1 MHLNSNTH
9 SKCCFD
15 AKLHCHQIICRTS
28 AVQGQFTLMV
38 CQTQPA
44 TRTSAT
50 GTCFRSFLQC
60 ELLALLVPLHVQ
72 AEVWLP
78 SKPHHLVDGIGPVH
92 DQQTQVW
99 HWPNKQHIKIH
110 VVYQIVCCCTNSA
123 LPRLSM
129 SPLKIFRS
137 CPSNLDVNNFCF
149 RRVHPTLVVKCDG
162 WGNPKSMFAKETKT
176 RVDKNCL
183 NQHSLSMFVR
193 VSNLSIRMRQGTR
206 NGPPMRT
213 GKATEHCFG
222 PFCALIV
229 LF

>member
-92 DQQTQVW
+92 AMI
-99 HWPNKQHIKIH
+99 NKHKFDTDRTNNTLKFMSYIKLC
-110 VVYQIVCCCTNSA
+110 VVAQIRPYLAWAWVRWKYSDPAHQIWMWT
-123 LPRLSM
+123 
-129 SPLKIFRS
+129 IF
-137 CPSNLDVNNFCF
+137 
-149 RRVHPTLVVKCDG
+149 
-162 WGNPKSMFAKETKT
+162 
-176 RVDKNCL
+176 
-183 NQHSLSMFVR
+183 
-193 VSNLSIRMRQGTR
+193 
-206 NGPPMRT
+206 
-213 GKATEHCFG
+213 
-222 PFCALIV
+222 V
-229 LF
+229 LGVFILH

>member
-1 MHLNSNTH
+1 MQT
-9 SKCCFD
+9 KC
-15 AKLHCHQIICRTS
+15 IWI
-28 AVQGQFTLMV
+28 
-38 CQTQPA
+38 A
-44 TRTSAT
+44 TRIQNVVLMQNCIAI
-50 GTCFRSFLQC
+50 RSFA
-60 ELLALLVPLHVQ
+60 EHLLFRVNLHWWFVKHNPQLEPARLEHVSVHSCRHVQ

-176 RVDKNCL
+176 RVAKNCL

>member
-1 MHLNSNTH
+1 MLFWCKIALPSDHLQNICCSGSVYIDGLSNTTRNSNQRDWNM
-9 SKCCFD
+9 FPFI
-15 AKLHCHQIICRTS
+15 L
-28 AVQGQFTLMV
+28 AVRV
-38 CQTQPA
+38 
-44 TRTSAT
+44 TRTAS
-50 GTCFRSFLQC
+50 SFACLGWSMIAKQT
-60 ELLALLVPLHVQ
+60 
-72 AEVWLP
+72 P
-78 SKPHHLVDGIGPVH
+78 SSGRWHWSCPCH

-176 RVDKNCL
+176 RVAKNCL